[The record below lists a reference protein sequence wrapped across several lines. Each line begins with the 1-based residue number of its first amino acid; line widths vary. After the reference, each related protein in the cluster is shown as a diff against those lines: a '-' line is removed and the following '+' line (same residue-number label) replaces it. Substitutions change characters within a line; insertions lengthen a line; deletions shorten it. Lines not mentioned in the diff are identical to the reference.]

1 MCSFGHL
8 SICCGCMFS
17 GKTSW
22 LLQQYKKY
30 SYIGKKICVVNFDQ
44 DKRYHDSL
52 LSTHDKIMIPCIQAH
67 KLHDVYDT
75 MLENDV
81 ILINEGQFFEDLFP
95 IVCDLVENHHKI
107 IHIAALDG
115 DFQRNM
121 FGQIL
126 HLIPRC
132 DDYLKLHALCSQ
144 CKDGTKASFSYRISM
159 ESQQISIGSDNY
171 VPLCRKC
178 YESNLLQI
186 THSNENIE
194 KELFEHS
201 QNNFHESL

>member
-1 MCSFGHL
+1 MSSFGNL

-22 LLQQYKKY
+22 LMQQYKKY
-30 SYIGKKICVVNFDQ
+30 SYIGKKITVVNYDQ
-44 DKRYHDSL
+44 DQRYHNSL

-67 KLHDVYDT
+67 KLKDVYQE
-75 MLENDV
+75 MIESDV
-81 ILINEGQFFEDLFP
+81 ILINEGQFFEDLFK
-95 IVCDLVENHHKI
+95 IVCDLVETHHKI

-115 DFQRNM
+115 DFKRNM

-126 HLIPRC
+126 QLLPRC

-144 CKDGTKASFSYRISM
+144 CKDGTKAAFSHRISY

-178 YESNLLQI
+178 YETTTLNI
-186 THSNENIE
+186 NNNNIE
-194 KELFEHS
+194 NELIQQS
-201 QNNFHESL
+201 QILFSENEK